1 MEGQVVRISDKL
13 AYINHDMD
21 DAIRGGILT
30 EDDIPSDLRQALG
43 SSCKERLNTLVHD
56 VITNSMDQPVIKMSS
71 ETERAMKDLRKFMFE
86 NVYLNPNAKG
96 EEDKAVHMI
105 EQLFEYYAEHTEV
118 LPGFLRRLWKIRMMR
133 KNRSSVITLPE

>member
-1 MEGQVVRISDKL
+1 MIFL
-13 AYINHDMD
+13 LIW
-21 DAIRGGILT
+21 
-30 EDDIPSDLRQALG
+30 RQALG

-118 LPGFLRRLWKIRMMR
+118 LPQGFKEALENSDEEKEQIICVNIAGMTDSYAVKKFQDYFVPEAWKI
-133 KNRSSVITLPE
+133 